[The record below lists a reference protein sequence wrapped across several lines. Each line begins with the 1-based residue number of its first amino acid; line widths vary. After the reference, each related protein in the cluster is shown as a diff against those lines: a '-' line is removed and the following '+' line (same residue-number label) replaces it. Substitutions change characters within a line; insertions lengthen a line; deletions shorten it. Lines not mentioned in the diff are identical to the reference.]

1 MNAKVIFINEKE
13 MQATDNQYALASAV
27 CNDQFGEVYIR
38 LDDVIDF
45 VQTSQNASA
54 EEMIKL
60 QEKMAADGQSAD
72 TTTYQAEWRTYN
84 WILSLLKNYQ
94 NK

>member
-13 MQATDNQYALASAV
+13 MQATGNQYALASAV

-38 LDDVIDF
+38 LEDVLDF
-45 VQTSQNASA
+45 VQTEQNACA

-60 QEKMAADGQSAD
+60 QEEASVNDRTIV
-72 TTTYQAEWRTYN
+72 TTANHGSWRMCN
-84 WILSLLKNYQ
+84 WILSELKKYRNR
-94 NK
+94 

>member
-13 MQATDNQYALASAV
+13 MQATGNQYALASTV
-27 CNDQFGEVYIR
+27 CNDQFEEVYVR
-38 LDDVIDF
+38 LGDIIDF
-45 VQTSQNASA
+45 VQTEQNSCA

-60 QEKMAADGQSAD
+60 QEEASAKGETVNTTASNAA
-72 TTTYQAEWRTYN
+72 WRMCN
-84 WILSLLKNYQ
+84 WILSELKRYR

>member
-13 MQATDNQYALASAV
+13 MQATGNQYALASTV

-38 LDDVIDF
+38 LEDVLDF
-45 VQTSQNASA
+45 VQTKQNACA

-60 QEKMAADGQSAD
+60 QEEASANGEAAN
-72 TTTYQAEWRTYN
+72 TVNNQAAWRMCN
-84 WILSLLKNYQ
+84 WILSELKRYRNR
-94 NK
+94 

>member
-13 MQATDNQYALASAV
+13 MQATGNQYALASTV

-38 LDDVIDF
+38 LEDVLDF
-45 VQTSQNASA
+45 VQTEQNACA

-60 QEKMAADGQSAD
+60 QEEASVNGEAVKSAANHGG
-72 TTTYQAEWRTYN
+72 WRMCN
-84 WILSLLKNYQ
+84 WILSELKKYRNR
-94 NK
+94 

>member
-13 MQATDNQYALASAV
+13 MQATGNQYALASTV

-38 LDDVIDF
+38 LEDVLDF
-45 VQTSQNASA
+45 VQTEQNTCA

-60 QEKMAADGQSAD
+60 QEETSVNGEAVNTTANHAA
-72 TTTYQAEWRTYN
+72 WRMCN
-84 WILSLLKNYQ
+84 WILSELKRYRNR
-94 NK
+94 

>member
-13 MQATDNQYALASAV
+13 MQATGNQYALASAV

-38 LDDVIDF
+38 LEDVLDF
-45 VQTSQNASA
+45 VQTEQNACA

-60 QEKMAADGQSAD
+60 QEEASDKGETTNTTANHAA
-72 TTTYQAEWRTYN
+72 WRMCN
-84 WILSLLKNYQ
+84 WILSELKKYRNR
-94 NK
+94 

>member
-13 MQATDNQYALASAV
+13 MQATNNQYALASTV

-38 LDDVIDF
+38 LEDVLDF
-45 VQTSQNASA
+45 VQTEQNACA

-60 QEKMAADGQSAD
+60 QEKASVNGETAN
-72 TTTYQAEWRTYN
+72 TTTNHAAWRMCN
-84 WILSLLKNYQ
+84 WILSELKKYRNR
-94 NK
+94 

>member
-13 MQATDNQYALASAV
+13 MQATGNQYALASTV

-38 LDDVIDF
+38 LEDVLDF
-45 VQTSQNASA
+45 VQTEQNACA

-60 QEKMAADGQSAD
+60 QETSVNGEAVD
-72 TTTYQAEWRTYN
+72 TTANHASWRMCN
-84 WILSLLKNYQ
+84 WILSELKKYRNR
-94 NK
+94 